1 MAVGFDFSQR
11 RLKITCSFAQSL
23 QDLIAELSLLH
34 EDLVNSGAQI
44 KLLDLKSFLDHCDSS
59 TQNTGKQAQVLQSI

>member
-1 MAVGFDFSQR
+1 
-11 RLKITCSFAQSL
+11 L

-44 KLLDLKSFLDHCDSS
+44 KLLDLKSFLDRCGSS